1 MEPIW
6 KVGTRLWYRYL
17 VDTERWNVM
26 SAACPTRQILD
37 RIADKWTMLV
47 ILALQESG
55 TLRFSQLRR
64 HVEGVTQKMLTQTL
78 RGLERDGM
86 LTRTVIPTVPVTV
99 SYTLTDLGHQLSA
112 AVAVIREWSYGNIN
126 QIETARADYDTRR
139 ADAVPV

>member
-1 MEPIW
+1 
-6 KVGTRLWYRYL
+6 
-17 VDTERWNVM
+17 
-26 SAACPTRQILD
+26 
-37 RIADKWTMLV
+37 
-47 ILALQESG
+47 
-55 TLRFSQLRR
+55 
-64 HVEGVTQKMLTQTL
+64 
-78 RGLERDGM
+78 M